1 MLHPRGEGV
10 EGGGF
15 QSAHSL
21 RHKHLLSA
29 FSSSGSVHSRSQLPQ
44 RGLNCSNKV
53 PEFTICKGSIKL
65 ALKSLPR

>member
-1 MLHPRGEGV
+1 MLHPKGERV

-15 QSAHSL
+15 QSAHTL

-44 RGLNCSNKV
+44 QGLNCSNK
-53 PEFTICKGSIKL
+53 ELGFTICKGSIEI
-65 ALKSLPR
+65 AFKSLPR